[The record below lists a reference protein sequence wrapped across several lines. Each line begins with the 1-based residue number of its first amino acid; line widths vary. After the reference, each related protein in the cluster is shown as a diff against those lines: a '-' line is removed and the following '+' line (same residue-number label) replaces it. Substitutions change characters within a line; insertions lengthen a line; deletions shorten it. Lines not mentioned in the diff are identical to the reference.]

1 MSKFMDVSMV
11 ELCSAAC
18 LVRSNDQG
26 DGCIGSIE
34 WVRMLRMMVV
44 TLKVGFMDVRP
55 CGGGVACVLHL
66 PMLSFIWGEC
76 VRVAVVVVV
85 GVGCVDVI
93 CL

>member
-1 MSKFMDVSMV
+1 MSKFMDVSLV

-18 LVRSNDQG
+18 SVRSNDQG

-44 TLKVGFMDVRP
+44 KLKVGFMDVPP
-55 CGGGVACVLHL
+55 CGGGVARVLHL
-66 PMLSFIWGEC
+66 PILSFIWGEC
-76 VRVAVVVVV
+76 VRVAVVVV
-85 GVGCVDVI
+85 GCVGVI